1 MDFLYTLSTETPKF
15 SPLKQRGDDVNR
27 RMHSTVNQAKT
38 DLGADTHFSYR
49 CAETVMFQEEFLNG
63 T

>member
-1 MDFLYTLSTETPKF
+1 MDFLHTLSTETPKF
-15 SPLKQRGDDVNR
+15 SPLKQRGDNVN
-27 RMHSTVNQAKT
+27 RMHSTVNLAKI
-38 DLGADTHFSYR
+38 DLGEDTHFSYR

>member
-1 MDFLYTLSTETPKF
+1 MDFLHTLSTETPKF

-27 RMHSTVNQAKT
+27 MHSTVNQTKP
-38 DLGADTHFSYR
+38 DLGVDTHFSYR
-49 CAETVMFQEEFLNG
+49 CTETVMFQEEFLNG

>member
-1 MDFLYTLSTETPKF
+1 MDFLHTLSTETPKS
-15 SPLKQRGDDVNR
+15 SPLKQRSDDVN
-27 RMHSTVNQAKT
+27 RMHSTVNLAKT

-49 CAETVMFQEEFLNG
+49 CAETVVFQEEFLNG

>member
-1 MDFLYTLSTETPKF
+1 MDFLHTLSTKTPKV
-15 SPLKQRGDDVNR
+15 SPLKQRSDDVNR
-27 RMHSTVNQAKT
+27 THSTVNLAKI
-38 DLGADTHFSYR
+38 DLGTDTHFSYR

>member
-1 MDFLYTLSTETPKF
+1 MDFLHTLSTETPKF

-27 RMHSTVNQAKT
+27 MHSTVNLARP
-38 DLGADTHFSYR
+38 DLGVDTHFSYR
-49 CAETVMFQEEFLNG
+49 CAETVVFQEEFLNG

>member
-1 MDFLYTLSTETPKF
+1 MDFLHILSTETPKF

-27 RMHSTVNQAKT
+27 MHSTVNQAET
-38 DLGADTHFSYR
+38 DLGADTHFSYW